1 MTDAVSTVPVPAD
14 PAISVAATGLTGE
27 FHALGVLDW
36 ADLHPARQLAWL
48 YKEPDERVQLAAAL
62 AVRALRAGSVCLELD
77 RVRGG
82 VTGRDD
88 EVVEVPDELWPDPE
102 AWLAGLRASPLV
114 AHGLDGDPTLPL
126 RLVDHK
132 LYLTRYWEQEEQVR
146 RSLQQR
152 TLTGPRVVETPTR
165 LATWLDEL
173 FPPPDADPD
182 QRRAAAQA
190 ATSGL
195 TVLAGGPGTG
205 KTTTIARILAL
216 LFRQGVQRVA
226 LAAPTGKAAAR
237 LDEALREAA
246 GQLPADV
253 AGRVGGLSA
262 STLHRL
268 LGAQPYRRPAFRHNR
283 DNPLPHDVVIVD
295 ELSMVSLTMMAR
307 LTDALGDRTRLV
319 LVGDPDQLSS
329 VGAGAVLSDLTQADW
344 RGTGGASPVV
354 RLRRNYRFTG
364 VLGELAEAVRSGDA
378 DRVLGLATAGHPN
391 LTLTSPDDPQDDL
404 RARIVRV
411 GRAIH
416 AAAERGDAAEALEL
430 LDQHRLLCA
439 HRHGPHGATTWAR
452 QAEFWLRASVAGFGA
467 EGEWYA
473 GRPILVT
480 ANQPDWGLYNGD
492 TGVVLTG
499 TGRPLV
505 HFAGGAARPLSPELL
520 GPIQS
525 VDALT
530 VHKSQGS
537 QFSVVSLVLPD
548 VESPLLTRELLYTA
562 VTRARD
568 AVHLI
573 GTPAAL
579 TQAVERTA
587 RRASGLRDRL

>member
-1 MTDAVSTVPVPAD
+1 MTDPALS
-14 PAISVAATGLTGE
+14 IAAAGLAGE
-27 FHALGVLDW
+27 FHGLGVLDW
-36 ADLHPARQLAWL
+36 PDLHPARQFTRL
-48 YKEPDERVQLAAAL
+48 YRESDDRVQLAAAL
-62 AVRALRAGSVCLELD
+62 TVRALRAGSVCLELD
-77 RVRGG
+77 RVRSG

-88 EVVEVPDELWPDPE
+88 ELVDVPDELWPDPDD
-102 AWLAGLRASPLV
+102 WLAALRASPV
-114 AHGLDGDPTLPL
+114 VSHDGDGDPTRPL

-146 RSLQQR
+146 LSLQQR
-152 TLTGPRVVETPTR
+152 TLMRPAAVTAEQ
-165 LATWLDEL
+165 LEAWLDEL

-182 QRRAAAQA
+182 QRRAAAQV
-190 ATSGL
+190 ATSGI

-205 KTTTIARILAL
+205 KTTTIARILGL
-216 LFRQGVQRVA
+216 LFRQGVRRVA

-237 LDEALREAA
+237 MDEALRQAA
-246 GQLPADV
+246 GDLPTDV
-253 AGRVGGLSA
+253 AGRVGTLAA

-268 LGAQPYRRPAFRHNR
+268 LGAQPHRRPAFRHNR

-307 LTDALGDRTRLV
+307 LTEALGDRTRLV

-344 RGTGGASPVV
+344 RGTGGRTPVV

-364 VLGELAEAVRSGDA
+364 VLGELAEAVRAGDA
-378 DRVLGLATAGHPN
+378 GRVLALATGRHPN
-391 LTLTSPDDPQDDL
+391 LTLTDPDRPQEEL
-404 RARIVRV
+404 RGRVVHV

-416 AAAERGDAAEALEL
+416 AAAVAGDAERALNL

-467 EGEWYA
+467 EGDWYA
-473 GRPILVT
+473 GRPVLVT
-480 ANQPDWGLYNGD
+480 TNQPDWGLYNGD

-505 HFAGGAARPLSPELL
+505 HFAGGATRPLGPDLL

-537 QFSVVSLVLPD
+537 QFAVVSLILPAVD
-548 VESPLLTRELLYTA
+548 SPLLTRELLYTA

-573 GTPAAL
+573 GTPEAL
-579 TQAVERTA
+579 TAAVERTA
-587 RRASGLRDRL
+587 RRASGLRERL

>member
-1 MTDAVSTVPVPAD
+1 MTDPALSIAAV
-14 PAISVAATGLTGE
+14 GLTGE
-27 FHALGVLDW
+27 FHGLGVLDW
-36 ADLHPARQLAWL
+36 PDLHPARQFTRL
-48 YKEPDERVQLAAAL
+48 YRESDERVQLAAAL
-62 AVRALRAGSVCLELD
+62 TVRALRAGSVCLELD
-77 RVRGG
+77 RVRSG

-88 EVVEVPDELWPDPE
+88 ELVEVPDALWPDP
-102 AWLAGLRASPLV
+102 ADWLDALRRSPV
-114 AHGLDGDPTLPL
+114 VTHGGDGDPTRPL

-146 RSLQQR
+146 LSLQQR
-152 TLTGPRVVETPTR
+152 TLMRPDAVDAER
-165 LATWLDEL
+165 LESWLDEL

-182 QRRAAAQA
+182 QRRAAAQV
-190 ATSGL
+190 ATSGV

-237 LDEALREAA
+237 MDEALRQAA
-246 GQLPADV
+246 RGLPADI
-253 AGRVGGLSA
+253 AGRVGTLAA

-268 LGAQPYRRPAFRHNR
+268 LGAQPHRRPAFRHTR

-307 LTDALGDRTRLV
+307 LTEALGDRTRLV

-329 VGAGAVLSDLTQADW
+329 VGAGAVLSDLTQASW
-344 RGTGGASPVV
+344 RGTGGRTPVV

-364 VLGELAEAVRSGDA
+364 VLGELAEAVRAGDA
-378 DRVLGLATAGHPN
+378 DRVLALVSAGHPT
-391 LTLTSPDDPQDDL
+391 LTLTDPARPQDEL
-404 RARIVRV
+404 RARVVHV

-416 AAAERGDAAEALEL
+416 AAAVAGDAARALDL

-467 EGEWYA
+467 EGDWYA
-473 GRPILVT
+473 GRPVLVT
-480 ANQPDWGLYNGD
+480 TNQPDWGLYNGD

-505 HFAGGAARPLSPELL
+505 HFAGGATRPLGPDLL
-520 GPIQS
+520 GPTQS

-537 QFSVVSLVLPD
+537 QFAVVSLILPD
-548 VESPLLTRELLYTA
+548 VDSPLLTRELLYTA
-562 VTRARD
+562 VTRARE

-573 GTPAAL
+573 GTREALAA
-579 TQAVERTA
+579 AVARTA
-587 RRASGLRDRL
+587 RRASGLRERL

>member
-1 MTDAVSTVPVPAD
+1 MTDPALS
-14 PAISVAATGLTGE
+14 IAASGLVGE

-36 ADLHPARQLAWL
+36 ADLHPARQITRL
-48 YKEPDERVQLAAAL
+48 YRESDERVQLATAFT
-62 AVRALRAGSVCLELD
+62 VRALRAGSVCLELD
-77 RVRGG
+77 RVRNG

-88 EVVEVPDELWPDPE
+88 ELVEIPDELWPDPDG
-102 AWLAGLRASPLV
+102 WLAALRHSPAV
-114 AHGLDGDPTLPL
+114 AHGSDGDVTRPL
-126 RLVDHK
+126 RLIDHK

-146 RSLQQR
+146 LSLQRR
-152 TLTGPRVVETPTR
+152 TLTRPAEVDPV
-165 LATWLDEL
+165 LLDTWLDEL

-182 QRRAAAQA
+182 QRRAAAQV
-190 ATSGL
+190 ATSGV

-226 LAAPTGKAAAR
+226 LTAPTGKAAAR
-237 LDEALREAA
+237 MDEALRQAA
-246 GQLPADV
+246 DALPADV
-253 AGRVGGLSA
+253 ANRVGGLTA

-268 LGAQPYRRPAFRHNR
+268 LGAQPHRRPAFRHNR

-307 LTDALGDRTRLV
+307 LTEALGDRTRLV

-329 VGAGAVLSDLTQADW
+329 VGAGAVLSDLTQASW
-344 RGTGGASPVV
+344 RGTEGHSPVV

-378 DRVLGLATAGHPN
+378 GTVLALATAGHPQ
-391 LTLTSPDDPQDDL
+391 LTLTAPDQPQDEL
-404 RARIVRV
+404 RARVV
-411 GRAIH
+411 HLGRDIH
-416 AAAERGDAAEALEL
+416 RSALAGDAATALRL
-430 LDQHRLLCA
+430 LDRHRLLCA

-467 EGEWYA
+467 EGDWYA
-473 GRPILVT
+473 GRPVLVT
-480 ANQPDWGLYNGD
+480 TNQPDWGLYNGD

-505 HFAGGAARPLSPELL
+505 HFAGGATRPLSPELL

-537 QFSVVSLVLPD
+537 QFSAVTLVLPD
-548 VESPLLTRELLYTA
+548 VQSPLLTRELLYTA

-573 GTPAAL
+573 GTPEAL
-579 TQAVERTA
+579 RAAVERTA
-587 RRASGLRDRL
+587 RRASGLRERL

>member
-1 MTDAVSTVPVPAD
+1 MTDPAL
-14 PAISVAATGLTGE
+14 SVAATGLAGE

-36 ADLHPARQLAWL
+36 PDLHPARQFTRL
-48 YKEPDERVQLAAAL
+48 YREPDERVQLAAAF

-77 RVRGG
+77 RVRTG

-88 EVVEVPDELWPDPE
+88 ELVEVPEGLWPDPDE
-102 AWLAGLRASPLV
+102 WLAALRGSPAV
-114 AHGLDGDPTLPL
+114 AHGDAGDLTRPL

-146 RSLQQR
+146 LSLQQR
-152 TLTGPRVVETPTR
+152 TLLHPVAAQPAQLQG
-165 LATWLDEL
+165 WLDEL
-173 FPPPDADPD
+173 FPAPDADPD
-182 QRRAAAQA
+182 QRRAAAQVA
-190 ATSGL
+190 SSGV

-205 KTTTIARILAL
+205 KTSTIARILAL

-237 LDEALREAA
+237 MDEALRQASA
-246 GQLPADV
+246 DLPADL
-253 AGRVGGLSA
+253 AGRVAALSA

-268 LGAQPYRRPAFRHNR
+268 LGAQPHRRPAFRHNR
-283 DNPLPHDVVIVD
+283 DNPLPHDAVIVD

-307 LTDALGDRTRLV
+307 LTEALGARTRLV

-329 VGAGAVLSDLTQADW
+329 VGAGAVLGDLTQASW
-344 RGTGGASPVV
+344 RGTGGRTPVV
-354 RLRRNYRFTG
+354 RLRHNYRFTG
-364 VLGELAEAVRSGDA
+364 VLGELAEAVRAGDA
-378 DRVLGLATAGHPN
+378 PRVLELATSGHPR
-391 LTLTSPDDPQDDL
+391 LTLTAPGGPQEEI
-404 RARIVRV
+404 RARVVHI
-411 GRAIH
+411 GRGIH
-416 AAAERGDAAEALEL
+416 TAATRGDAASALDL

-467 EGEWYA
+467 EGDWYA
-473 GRPILVT
+473 GRPVLVT
-480 ANQPDWGLYNGD
+480 TNQPDWGLYNGD
-492 TGVVLTG
+492 TGVVLTN

-505 HFAGGAARPLSPELL
+505 HFAGGVSRPLGPDLL

-537 QFSVVSLVLPD
+537 QFAAVTLVLPD
-548 VESPLLTRELLYTA
+548 VDSPLLTRELLYTA
-562 VTRARD
+562 VTRARE

-573 GTPAAL
+573 GTPEALAA
-579 TQAVERTA
+579 AVQRTA
-587 RRASGLRDRL
+587 RRASGLRERL

>member
-1 MTDAVSTVPVPAD
+1 MID
-14 PAISVAATGLTGE
+14 PALSIAASGPVGE

-36 ADLHPARQLAWL
+36 ADLHPARQITRL
-48 YKEPDERVQLAAAL
+48 YRESDERVQLATAFT
-62 AVRALRAGSVCLELD
+62 VRALRAGSVCLELD
-77 RVRGG
+77 RVRNG

-88 EVVEVPDELWPDPE
+88 ELVEIPDELWPDPDG
-102 AWLAGLRASPLV
+102 WLAALRHSPAV
-114 AHGLDGDPTLPL
+114 AHGSDGDVTRPL
-126 RLVDHK
+126 RLIDHK

-146 RSLQQR
+146 LSLQRR
-152 TLTGPRVVETPTR
+152 TLMRPAEVDPA
-165 LATWLDEL
+165 LLDAWLDEL

-182 QRRAAAQA
+182 QRRAAAQV
-190 ATSGL
+190 ATSGV

-226 LAAPTGKAAAR
+226 LTAPTGKAAAR
-237 LDEALREAA
+237 MDEALRQAA
-246 GQLPADV
+246 DALPADV
-253 AGRVGGLSA
+253 ADRVGGLAA

-268 LGAQPYRRPAFRHNR
+268 LGAQPHRRPAFRHNR

-307 LTDALGDRTRLV
+307 LTEALGDRTRLV

-329 VGAGAVLSDLTQADW
+329 VGAGAVLSDLTQASW
-344 RGTGGASPVV
+344 RGTEGHSPVV

-378 DRVLGLATAGHPN
+378 GTVLALATAGHPQ
-391 LTLTSPDDPQDDL
+391 LTLTAPDQPQDEL
-404 RARIVRV
+404 RARVV
-411 GRAIH
+411 HLGRDIH
-416 AAAERGDAAEALEL
+416 RAALAGDAATALRL
-430 LDQHRLLCA
+430 LDRHRLLCA

-467 EGEWYA
+467 EGDWYA
-473 GRPILVT
+473 GRPVLVT
-480 ANQPDWGLYNGD
+480 TNQPDWGLYNGD

-505 HFAGGAARPLSPELL
+505 HFAGGATRPLSPELL

-537 QFSVVSLVLPD
+537 QFSAVTLVLPD
-548 VESPLLTRELLYTA
+548 VQSPLLTRELLYTA

-573 GTPAAL
+573 GTPEAL
-579 TQAVERTA
+579 RAAVERTA
-587 RRASGLRDRL
+587 RRASGLRERL